1 VDASTP
7 LARQETIWRVRF
19 AIPTETKQ
27 RKSIED
33 FNEEGGDKWCWC
45 DECTDRYYHH
55 GRGAVQ
61 QDQTKSMELY
71 AMAAELGS
79 SNAHYHLGIEYHQ
92 RGDSKKATFHYET
105 AAMAGHELARCNL
118 GNMEDDCRISW
129 GLWCHA

>member
-1 VDASTP
+1 MCPFCNSDRDKTEEEHVEDLMKRAETNDAGAMNVLT
-7 LARQETIWRVRF
+7 V
-19 AIPTETKQ
+19 
-27 RKSIED
+27 
-33 FNEEGGDKWCWC
+33 
-45 DECTDRYYHH
+45 YYHH

-71 AMAAELGS
+71 TRAAELGS

-105 AAMAGHELARCNL
+105 AAMVGHELARCNL

>member
-1 VDASTP
+1 MI
-7 LARQETIWRVRF
+7 L
-19 AIPTETKQ
+19 
-27 RKSIED
+27 
-33 FNEEGGDKWCWC
+33 C

-71 AMAAELGS
+71 ALVAELGS
-79 SNAHYHLGIEYHQ
+79 SKAHYHLGIEYHQ

-105 AAMAGHELARCNL
+105 AAMAGHKLARCNL
-118 GNMEDDCRISW
+118 GDMEDDCRISW